1 MDLLEDLIAE
11 KLQKAENIHLIG
23 FSLGAHLCGI
33 VGKTMKDAGKEVSR
47 ITGTIKKTRF
57 FMKIISVNLI
67 YITFFDTST

>member
-1 MDLLEDLIAE
+1 MDLLQDLIAE
-11 KLQKAENIHLIG
+11 KLQKVENIHLIG

-57 FMKIISVNLI
+57 FMKTYFCEFNL
-67 YITFFDTST
+67 YHVF